1 MATDRK
7 GFRFHQDTAYW
18 FFTIDRPIHRVQVNR
33 FDAEFDEVID
43 KIFLKPRSKQARLT
57 KKWRNHLDTITHDG
71 YGSFRLDFDEG
82 MENYYDTEL
91 ESFSEDISNIVSN
104 LPIIHEMY
112 TWISIEEDIDYHI
125 ENDDIADIM
134 SSYIDSVLDC
144 KYQVDQTDVG
154 DLFNPENDATISQM
168 IANEFLVRKL
178 KDQNVVCRD
187 VA

>member
-7 GFRFHQDTAYW
+7 GFRFHGDTVYW
-18 FFTIDRPIHRVQVNR
+18 FFTIDRPIYSAQVNR

-57 KKWRNHLDTITHDG
+57 KKWRNHLNSITHDG
-71 YGSFRLDFDEG
+71 YGSFRLDFDDE
-82 MENYYDTEL
+82 MENYSDTEL
-91 ESFSEDISNIVSN
+91 ESFSEDIFNIVSN
-104 LPIIHEMY
+104 LPIVQTIY
-112 TWISIEEDIDYHI
+112 SWISIEEDIDYHI

-134 SSYIDSVLDC
+134 SIYIDNVLDS
-144 KYQVDQTDVG
+144 KYQVDQTDVE
-154 DLFNPENDATISQM
+154 DLFNFNNDATISQM

>member
-33 FDAEFDEVID
+33 FDAEFDEAID
-43 KIFLKPRSKQARLT
+43 EIFLKPRSKEARLT
-57 KKWRNHLDTITHDG
+57 KQWRNHLDTITHDG
-71 YGSFRLDFDEG
+71 YGSFRLDFDDE
-82 MENYYDTEL
+82 MENYSDTEL
-91 ESFSEDISNIVSN
+91 ESFNEDIFEIVSN
-104 LPIIHEMY
+104 LPIIYELY
-112 TWISIEEDIDYHI
+112 TWINIEEDIDHYIANSGI
-125 ENDDIADIM
+125 ENTM
-134 SSYIDSVLDC
+134 SYYIDSVLDC
-144 KYQVDQTDVG
+144 KYQVDQRDVG

>member
-7 GFRFHQDTAYW
+7 SFRFHGDTAYW
-18 FFTIDRPIHRVQVNR
+18 FFTIDRPIYRAQVNR

-57 KKWRNHLDTITHDG
+57 KKWRNHLNSITHDG
-71 YGSFRLDFDEG
+71 YGSFRLDFDDE
-82 MENYYDTEL
+82 MENYSDTEL
-91 ESFSEDISNIVSN
+91 ESFSEDIFDIVSN
-104 LPIIHEMY
+104 LPIVQTIY
-112 TWISIEEDIDYHI
+112 SWIGIEEDIDYHI
-125 ENDDIADIM
+125 ENDDIKDIM
-134 SSYIDSVLDC
+134 SIYIDNVLDSQ
-144 KYQVDQTDVG
+144 YQVDQKDVE
-154 DLFNPENDATISQM
+154 DLFNFNNDATISQM